1 MMPKKSLKGWVTGHL
16 HNGILLDKLLEPCC
30 HYHITSHYHMNLPTN
45 LFVLMRR
52 HACVCMGEH
61 IGADVV
67 MSAKLLWGH
76 GKGTRMGF
84 NETDDLGEKTIYKC
98 LIVLVLM
105 VC

>member
-1 MMPKKSLKGWVTGHL
+1 MGSCWTNYQSCAV
-16 HNGILLDKLLEPCC
+16 I
-30 HYHITSHYHMNLPTN
+30 IISHYHMTLPSHP
-45 LFVLMRR
+45 FVLMCLY
-52 HACVCMGEH
+52 ACVGMGEH

-67 MSAKLLWGH
+67 MSSKLFWGH

-84 NETDDLGEKTIYKC
+84 NETDDLGEKTIYKR

>member
-16 HNGILLDKLLEPCC
+16 HNGILLDKLLEPC
-30 HYHITSHYHMNLPTN
+30 SHYHMNLPTN
-45 LFVLMRR
+45 LFVLMCL

-67 MSAKLLWGH
+67 MSSKLFWRH
-76 GKGTRMGF
+76 GKGTRTGF

>member
-1 MMPKKSLKGWVTGHL
+1 
-16 HNGILLDKLLEPCC
+16 
-30 HYHITSHYHMNLPTN
+30 
-45 LFVLMRR
+45 
-52 HACVCMGEH
+52 MGEH

-67 MSAKLLWGH
+67 MSSKLFWGH

-98 LIVLVLM
+98 LIVRVLM